1 MDWIE
6 QLFGFNPDGGDGSIE
21 ALLVVAVVVIVIA
34 VAFTVS
40 RRLRA
45 VGTSAVARLTRRS
58 KTAR

>member
-21 ALLVVAVVVIVIA
+21 ALIVVAVVVIVLA

-40 RRLRA
+40 TRLRA
-45 VGTSAVARLTRRS
+45 VGLSAMARLTRRS